1 MTKRK
6 VGNDLEEVLKVA
18 ATGEELST
26 LVATLIENRKRDYER
41 RKRTLARDLLLEE
54 IACFKDTIA
63 LHRRLMENHDP
74 PRD

>member
-1 MTKRK
+1 MAKLNK
-6 VGNDLEEVLKVA
+6 Q
-18 ATGEELST
+18 TGSDPFERTDTTEELSV
-26 LVATLIENRKRDYER
+26 LINTLIENRR
-41 RKRTLARDLLLEE
+41 REHDRRRRNLARDLLLEE